1 MVLVER
7 VEPWKRGVE
16 TVEAGLATLT
26 SIHHEHHPDENP
38 APITQAFMWAHEAHD
53 GQMRKSGEPYIQ
65 HPIEVATIV
74 AQQGLD
80 AAAIAAAIM
89 HDSVP

>member
-26 SIHHEHHPDENP
+26 NIHQQHHPDEDP
-38 APITQAFMWAHEAHD
+38 SPITQASIWRGSLRAWR
-53 GQMRKSGEPYIQ
+53 Q
-65 HPIEVATIV
+65 
-74 AQQGLD
+74 
-80 AAAIAAAIM
+80 
-89 HDSVP
+89 